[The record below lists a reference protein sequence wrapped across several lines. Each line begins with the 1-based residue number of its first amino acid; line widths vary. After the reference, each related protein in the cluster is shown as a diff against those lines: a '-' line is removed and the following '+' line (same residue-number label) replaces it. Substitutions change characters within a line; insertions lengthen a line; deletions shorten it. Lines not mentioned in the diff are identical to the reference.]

1 MKKIEF
7 NLYDDVK
14 KIDEPVAH
22 FEENFQ
28 SKYWEPAAWYDYD
41 IDNHMMVSISSLDFE
56 VSMQK
61 IRDDTIILRI
71 KLETVE
77 DSNVLWSQSKTYDN
91 AIECTLLTKKGK
103 LKANK
108 VRIVDKDLNQNEVGV
123 SERLDDLNDTVAS
136 LNSCF
141 QDLIKRVT
149 GYVTKTQ
156 DFEHLVIKVGY

>member
-1 MKKIEF
+1 MMKIEF

-28 SKYWEPAAWYDYD
+28 SKYWEPAAWYD
-41 IDNHMMVSISSLDFE
+41 SLNFE

-77 DSNVLWSQSKTYDN
+77 DSNVLWSQSQTYDN

-108 VRIVDKDLNQNEVGV
+108 VRIVDKDLNQNEVEV

-141 QDLIKRVT
+141 KHLIKRVT